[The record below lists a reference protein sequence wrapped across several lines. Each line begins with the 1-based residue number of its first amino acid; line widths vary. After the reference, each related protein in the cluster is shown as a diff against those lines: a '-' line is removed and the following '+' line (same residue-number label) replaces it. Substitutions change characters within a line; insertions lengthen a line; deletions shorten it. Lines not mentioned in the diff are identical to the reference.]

1 MMNSIIQ
8 LPLTLETLLTIL
20 LTAVV
25 LGILT
30 SLVFMFRSRHSSS
43 FALTLALLP
52 VAVSLI
58 ILLVNGNLG
67 SGIAVAGAFT
77 LVRFRSLPGTGR
89 EIAALFCAMAMG
101 LALGMGHVAA
111 AIIFFGIVAV
121 FTLTMTVFRLSAAG
135 SRERM
140 LRITIP
146 ENLDYNHLLDEVF
159 KEYRIK
165 ATLEKV
171 RSVSMGTLFEVYY
184 HLTLPSA
191 EVPKGFMDALRVRN
205 SNLSIII
212 GNPDQRE
219 AL

>member
-1 MMNSIIQ
+1 MLNSIIQ

-67 SGIAVAGAFT
+67 AGIAVAGAFT

-101 LALGMGHVAA
+101 LALGMGYVAA

-121 FTLTMTVFRLSAAG
+121 FTLTMTVFRLGAAG

-184 HLTLPSA
+184 HLMLPSA
-191 EVPKGFMDALRVRN
+191 EIPKGFMDALRVRN

>member
-1 MMNSIIQ
+1 MLNSIIQ
-8 LPLTLETLLTIL
+8 LPLTLETLLIIL

-30 SLVFMFRSRHSSS
+30 ALVFLFRSRHSSS

-58 ILLVNGNLG
+58 IMLVNGNLG
-67 SGIAVAGAFT
+67 AGIAVAGAFT

-101 LALGMGHVAA
+101 LALGMGYVIA
-111 AIIFFGIVAV
+111 AIIFFGIIAV
-121 FTLTMTVFRLSAAG
+121 FTLAMTLFRFGAAG

-146 ENLDYNHLLDEVF
+146 ENLDYNHLLDEVL

-191 EVPKGFMDALRVRN
+191 EIPKGFMDALRVRN

>member
-1 MMNSIIQ
+1 MLNSIIQ
-8 LPLTLETLLTIL
+8 LPLTIETMLVIL
-20 LTAVV
+20 LTAVI

-30 SLVFMFRSRHSSS
+30 ALVFLFKSHHSSS
-43 FALTLALLP
+43 FAFTLALLP

-67 SGIAVAGAFT
+67 AGIAVAGAFT

-101 LALGMGHVAA
+101 LALGMGYIAAAVIFFAIVAA
-111 AIIFFGIVAV
+111 
-121 FTLTMTVFRLSAAG
+121 FTLTMTLLRFGAPTT
-135 SRERM
+135 RERL

-146 ENLDYNHLLDEVF
+146 ENLDYNHLFDDVF
-159 KEYRIK
+159 KQYRVC
-165 ATLEKV
+165 AAMERV

-184 HLTLPSA
+184 HLTFPSG
-191 EVPKGFMDALRVRN
+191 EVPKAFMDALRTRN

-212 GNPDQRE
+212 GNIDQKE
-219 AL
+219 VL

>member
-1 MMNSIIQ
+1 MLNSIIQ
-8 LPLTLETLLTIL
+8 LPLAFETLLTIL

-30 SLVFMFRSRHSSS
+30 ALVFLFRGRHSSS

-67 SGIAVAGAFT
+67 AGIAVAGAFT

-89 EIAALFCAMAMG
+89 EISALFCAMAMG
-101 LALGMGHVAA
+101 LALGMGYVTAA
-111 AIIFFGIVAV
+111 VIFFVIVAV
-121 FTLTMTVFRLSAAG
+121 FMLSMTLLHFGAA

-146 ENLDYNHLLDEVF
+146 ENLDYNHLLDDVF
-159 KEYRIK
+159 KGYHIK
-165 ATLEKV
+165 ASMEKV

-184 HLTLPSA
+184 HLTFPSA
-191 EVPKGFMDALRVRN
+191 EVPKDFVDALRARN

-212 GNPDQRE
+212 GNPEQRE
-219 AL
+219 ML

>member
-1 MMNSIIQ
+1 MLNSIIQ
-8 LPLTLETLLTIL
+8 LPLTLPTLLTIL
-20 LTAVV
+20 LTAVA

-30 SLVFMFRSRHSSS
+30 ALVFLFKSRHSSS

-67 SGIAVAGAFT
+67 AGIAVAGAFT

-101 LALGMGHVAA
+101 LALGMGYVAA
-111 AIIFFGIVAV
+111 ALIFFGIVAV
-121 FTLTMTVFRLSAAG
+121 FTLAMTLLRFGASG

-146 ENLDYNHLLDEVF
+146 ENLDYNHLLDDVF
-159 KEYRIK
+159 REYHVH
-165 ATLEKV
+165 AHMEKV

-184 HLTLPSA
+184 HLTFPSA
-191 EVPKGFMDALRVRN
+191 EIPKGFMDALRVRN

-212 GNPDQRE
+212 GNPEQRE

>member
-1 MMNSIIQ
+1 MLNSIIQ

-30 SLVFMFRSRHSSS
+30 ALVFLFRGRHSSS

-67 SGIAVAGAFT
+67 AGIAVAGAFT

-89 EIAALFCAMAMG
+89 EISALFCAMAMG
-101 LALGMGHVAA
+101 LALGMGYVATA
-111 AIIFFGIVAV
+111 VIFFVIVAV
-121 FTLTMTVFRLSAAG
+121 FTLSMTLLHFGAA

-146 ENLDYNHLLDEVF
+146 ENLDYNHLLEDVF
-159 KEYRIK
+159 KEYHVK
-165 ATLEKV
+165 ASMEKV

-184 HLTLPSA
+184 HLTFPSA
-191 EVPKGFMDALRVRN
+191 EIPKNFVDALRARN

-212 GNPDQRE
+212 GNPEQRE
-219 AL
+219 ML

>member
-1 MMNSIIQ
+1 MLNSIIQ

-67 SGIAVAGAFT
+67 AGIAVAGAFT

-101 LALGMGHVAA
+101 LALGMGYVAA

-121 FTLTMTVFRLSAAG
+121 FTLAMTLFRFGAVG

-146 ENLDYNHLLDEVF
+146 ENLDYNRLLDEVF

-171 RSVSMGTLFEVYY
+171 RSVSMGTLSEVYY

-191 EVPKGFMDALRVRN
+191 EIPKGFMDALRVRN

>member
-1 MMNSIIQ
+1 MLNSIIQ
-8 LPLTLETLLTIL
+8 LLLTLETLLTIL
-20 LTAVV
+20 LTAVM

-67 SGIAVAGAFT
+67 AGIAVAGAFT

-101 LALGMGHVAA
+101 LALGMGYVAA

-121 FTLTMTVFRLSAAG
+121 FTLAMTLFRFGAVG

-171 RSVSMGTLFEVYY
+171 RSVSMGTLSEVYY

-191 EVPKGFMDALRVRN
+191 EIPKGFMDALRVRN

>member
-1 MMNSIIQ
+1 MLNSIIQ

-20 LTAVV
+20 LTAAA

-30 SLVFMFRSRHSSS
+30 ALVFLFRSRHSSS
-43 FALTLALLP
+43 FALLP
-52 VAVSLI
+52 VAVSLM

-67 SGIAVAGAFT
+67 AGVAIAGAFT

-101 LALGMGHVAA
+101 LALGMGYVAA
-111 AIIFFGIVAV
+111 AVIFFVIVAV
-121 FTLTMTVFRLSAAG
+121 FTLVMTLLRFGTAG
-135 SRERM
+135 LRERM
-140 LRITIP
+140 LRIAIP

-159 KEYRIK
+159 KEYHVH
-165 ATLEKV
+165 ANMEKV

-184 HLTLPSA
+184 HLTFPTA
-191 EVPKGFMDALRVRN
+191 EIPKGFMDALRVRN

-212 GNPDQRE
+212 GNPEQRE